1 MPRLYSKAKRK
12 GANVKITSI
21 LSEYLKAADL
31 QGREVPVVI
40 SQVKFE
46 KMDGK
51 DRAVLHFIGKSK
63 GLMLNKTNINN
74 IVYMYGEETDNWN
87 GKEIVLYEAMVD
99 YQGRSTPAIRVK
111 APQRH
116 QDPISSGPQRRVGGI
131 SDNMPPISH
140 PIHDDP
146 PF

>member
-1 MPRLYSKAKRK
+1 MR
-12 GANVKITSI
+12 ITSI

-31 QGREVPVVI
+31 GGREVSVVI

-51 DRAVLHFIGKSK
+51 DRAVLFFIGKSK

-74 IVYMYGEETDNWN
+74 IVHLYGEETNDWN
-87 GKEIVLYEAMVD
+87 GKEITLYPSMVD
-99 YQGRSTPAIRVK
+99 YQGKSVEAVRVK
-111 APQRH
+111 GPQRVPD
-116 QDPISSGPQRRVGGI
+116 QQRRDSISSGVPQRAIGGI
-131 SDNMPPISH
+131 SDNLAPPPGH
-140 PIHDDP
+140 PASLNDDI

>member
-1 MPRLYSKAKRK
+1 MR
-12 GANVKITSI
+12 ITSI

-31 QGREVPVVI
+31 QGREAAVVI

-51 DRAVLHFIGKSK
+51 DRAVLFFLGKTK

-74 IVYMYGEETDNWN
+74 IVALYGEETNDWN
-87 GKEIVLYEAMVD
+87 GKEIVLFPSWVDFQGKSVEAV
-99 YQGRSTPAIRVK
+99 RVK
-111 APQRH
+111 GPQHRSVPQRRSEPEYRE
-116 QDPISSGPQRRVGGI
+116 DPISSGPINPPQRAIGGI
-131 SDNMPPISH
+131 SDNMDRLN
-140 PIHDDP
+140 DDI

>member
-1 MPRLYSKAKRK
+1 MR
-12 GANVKITSI
+12 ITSI

-31 QGREVPVVI
+31 QGREAAVVI

-51 DRAVLHFIGKSK
+51 DRAVLFFLGKTK

-74 IVYMYGEETDNWN
+74 IVALYGDETNDWN
-87 GKEIVLYEAMVD
+87 GKEIVLFPAWVD
-99 YQGRSTPAIRVK
+99 YQGKSVEAIRVK
-111 APQRH
+111 GPQRSAPQRRPEPEYRE
-116 QDPISSGPQRRVGGI
+116 DPISSGPIDPPRRAIGGV
-131 SDNMPPISH
+131 SDNMQMN
-140 PIHDDP
+140 DDNI

>member
-1 MPRLYSKAKRK
+1 MR
-12 GANVKITSI
+12 ITTI

-31 QGREVPVVI
+31 QGREIPVTI

-51 DRAVLHFIGKSK
+51 DRAVLFFIGKSK

-74 IVYMYGEETDNWN
+74 IVALYGEETNDWN
-87 GKEIVLYEAMVD
+87 GKEIVLFPAWVD
-99 YQGRSTPAIRVK
+99 YQGKSVEAVRVK
-111 APQRH
+111 GPQARSSAPQRR
-116 QDPISSGPQRRVGGI
+116 QDPEYSDDRISTSPQRMVGGI
-131 SDNMPPISH
+131 SDNMP
-140 PIHDDP
+140 DDNI